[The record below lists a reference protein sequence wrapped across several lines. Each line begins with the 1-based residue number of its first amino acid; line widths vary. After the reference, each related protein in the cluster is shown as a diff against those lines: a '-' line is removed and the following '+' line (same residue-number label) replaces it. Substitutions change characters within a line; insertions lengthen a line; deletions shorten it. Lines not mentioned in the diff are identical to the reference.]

1 MGETGKTRFLEHPYS
16 HALFSNFILALVLLS
31 IGSYWQQENW
41 AKQDEISRNRTK
53 LEKYID
59 RREQIIRE
67 MLVLSSEMEMRIWN
81 LYFAKGEEKTDS
93 KYRVQETGA
102 KMLGVTYE
110 LLIYFQDAPKIK
122 DNLLGILKFWKS
134 IYERIQQ
141 EKIDEAG
148 IKEEWKQIEPK
159 VSALADEAI
168 RAASVTRVME
178 KK

>member
-1 MGETGKTRFLEHPYS
+1 
-16 HALFSNFILALVLLS
+16 
-31 IGSYWQQENW
+31 
-41 AKQDEISRNRTK
+41 
-53 LEKYID
+53 
-59 RREQIIRE
+59 
-67 MLVLSSEMEMRIWN
+67 MRIWN

-122 DNLLGILKFWKS
+122 DNLLEILKFWKS

-168 RAASVTRVME
+168 RAVSVTRVME